1 MVNYRGIF
9 MLNPGQYPA
18 VRVTLRRINQMFSRI
33 KIVTTSNSNRDVL
46 GMFSDSFKRIR
57 TRNPKTVLP
66 DIVTL

>member
-9 MLNPGQYPA
+9 MLNHEQCPA

-57 TRNPKTVLP
+57 TRNPKAVLP

>member
-1 MVNYRGIF
+1 
-9 MLNPGQYPA
+9 
-18 VRVTLRRINQMFSRI
+18 MFSRI

-57 TRNPKTVLP
+57 TRNPKAVLP